1 MSPLSSNIHNACHQ
15 ENNMMPP
22 KLILSPID
30 FSDPS
35 LAALNVAADMAAR
48 LDAELLLV
56 HVVPAIPELPASV
69 SILKEGEYDDRLSA
83 TAQEQLSELAAS
95 LPPKIKVRTE
105 IGTANVVGM
114 ELIRIA
120 ARNHVDMIVIA
131 THGMTGWRKIA
142 FGSVAEEV
150 VEEADCPVL
159 VLRAKTTEDAD
170 REDEPL
176 SSSASA

>member
-1 MSPLSSNIHNACHQ
+1 
-15 ENNMMPP
+15 MMPP

-56 HVVPAIPELPASV
+56 HVVPAIPELPAGV

-83 TAQEQLSELAAS
+83 TAREQLSELAAS
-95 LPPKIKVRTE
+95 LPKIKVRTE
-105 IGTANVVGM
+105 IGAADEVGM

-120 ARNHVDMIVIA
+120 ERNHVDMIVLA
-131 THGMTGWRKIA
+131 THGMTGWREFA
-142 FGSVAEEV
+142 FGSVAEKV
-150 VEEADCPVL
+150 VKEADCPVL
-159 VLRAKTTEDAD
+159 VLRAKATEDAD